1 MHMRRLVCNF
11 VLTLTLTGGAIAG
24 ILDRGPTRM
33 MCHRTANRDIPENTL
48 ESLAYAARMGCSVV
62 EVDLRLTLDRKVV
75 LNHDGFVERLTNGM
89 GEVETTYSEEL
100 AMLDAGAWMS
110 DRFRGLR
117 IPTFSDALQV
127 ARERR
132 IGLLLDLKDKG
143 MGPAVFAQAQ
153 AEGMLGR
160 IRFDGES
167 SGLTDAEFKATAN
180 GDATVGVEPP
190 VTREKVQE
198 LHDRGKVVIANFSAN
213 AHEMDLSGM
222 RSAVE
227 AGADWINVDYPRFGA
242 EAIGQPVEAKIAAL
256 IAKARSGNTLERAA
270 AILELAHYDGFPLQT
285 AFERWLHDNEAAVSH
300 AAALALLIAR
310 PATPVSVFSAALLS
324 KQPNARRNAAWAIG
338 MRSAPLTQSLLPLLD
353 ERDAGIL
360 QETLLALSRCPG
372 NVPARRIRPF
382 LTHADP
388 LVRGAAALAL
398 ARHQPEMAAA
408 SIEDALTSEEEGS
421 AKDYKAHLQRGKP
434 GISQAEIDIAVGHY
448 RALMKMI
455 ESASLLNDSEGL
467 GVFERDAFRSTADY
481 SATVGPVAAY
491 QLWDRIGANP
501 RSAIEALASS
511 DIEVANRAEWTL
523 TKAVGSAILPAI
535 RQALTSPS
543 RPVRERAIRILAW
556 REDAGCIPLLRELR
570 DSNGADPA
578 LIDWAT
584 EKIQYFMSAAP

>member
-1 MHMRRLVCNF
+1 
-11 VLTLTLTGGAIAG
+11 
-24 ILDRGPTRM
+24 

-48 ESLAYAARMGCSVV
+48 DSLAYAARMGCSVI

-75 LNHDGFVERLTNGM
+75 LNHDGFLERLTNGM

-100 AMLDAGAWMS
+100 ALLDAGAWMS
-110 DRFRGLR
+110 NRFRGLR
-117 IPTFSDALQV
+117 IPTFSDALQI

-132 IGLLLDLKDKG
+132 IGLVLDLKDKG

-153 AEGMLGR
+153 AEGMLSR
-160 IRFDGES
+160 VRFGGEP
-167 SGLTDAEFKATAN
+167 SGLTDAQSRATAS
-180 GDATVGVEPP
+180 GDATVGIEPP

-198 LHDRGKVVIANFSAN
+198 LHNQGKVVVANFSAN

-222 RSAVE
+222 RSAVA
-227 AGADWINVDYPRFGA
+227 AGVDWINVDYPRFGA
-242 EAIGQPVEAKIAAL
+242 EAIGQPVEAKVAAL
-256 IAKARSGNTLERAA
+256 IAKARGGNAQERAS
-270 AILELAHYDGFPLQT
+270 AILELAHYDDFPLQT
-285 AFERWLHDNEAAVSH
+285 VFERWLHDQDAAVSH
-300 AAALALLIAR
+300 AAALALLMAR
-310 PATPVSVFSAALLS
+310 PATPVSVFLAALVS

-338 MRSAPLTQSLLPLLD
+338 MRSAPLTHSLLPLLN

-372 NVPARRIRPF
+372 DVPARRIQPF

-398 ARHQPEMAAA
+398 ARHEPEMAAA
-408 SIEDALTSEEEGS
+408 SIQNALISEEEGS
-421 AKDYKAHLQRGKP
+421 ARAYKNRLQRGKQP
-434 GISQAEIDIAVGHY
+434 ISQAEIDIAVGHY

-455 ESASLLNDSEGL
+455 ESASLLNDIEGRRI
-467 GVFERDAFRSTADY
+467 FEREAFRSTADY

-491 QLWDRIGANP
+491 QLRDRIGANP
-501 RSAIEALASS
+501 RSAVEALAST

-523 TKAVGSAILPAI
+523 TKASGSAILPAV

-543 RPVRERAIRILAW
+543 RLVRERAIRILAW
-556 REDAGCIPLLRELR
+556 REDAGCLPLLRKLR